1 MQPAVFDDGQL
12 LAKTHY
18 HVDACLWK
26 AETFIDGATFLVPSR
41 LPEAGSE
48 SYSVDLDESTGI
60 YHVILRKLSLRRSLA
75 VMKVS
80 QLDYASHVVEF
91 ANGEMR
97 AVPRNDRAATSP
109 EREVQKVPYRDHH
122 WSISIAQPEPIDH
135 QCVNIQPS
143 LAGSSVSIP
152 LEPNL
157 QGTISAPAG
166 SDSSIAGFGRI
177 VGRQA
182 VDDQSSLCNFS
193 ISIHHIVPQDA
204 RAYTC
209 IKTEG
214 AAEAQKPIA
223 DVADIQTFDNTCASR
238 RSSTGSH
245 DSGISTSTVPTSPA
259 SSAFSTVPF
268 EKLELADL
276 SKVPIAP
283 GKRTYMIKALALD
296 ELDNVDS
303 EKTDDPDKTVLR
315 RLSWD
320 LSISDRQLKHWDN
333 IHDSESPY
341 PEEIPT
347 QKHGL
352 AMTEDGRIVL
362 AEITCNNAQFFSSLP
377 QLASQ
382 AVDACSPD
390 KVDTSKSSQYS
401 NSPDVLPLELANQPG
416 MPSLHLDSNHDL
428 NGKQTTTECMIGN
441 EHAFQLFEE
450 KGDDVAANQCSG
462 NSNIVPKDS
471 KTRDCA
477 KSFTSPNLGKMI
489 EEFFGDEEDEFHSTT
504 SIVHNSLVPP
514 VVSIPPVS
522 IITQRLKGTTA
533 SVPMQL
539 GSSIPVDAINAINT
553 EFSRLWNEGVS
564 GRCWIPCQDEDEVQ
578 KLAVANIAPLYVG
591 LPDDIVLVAN
601 DFNKIVAE
609 LWKQGHPRRA
619 LVPGSTDDQLV
630 YELAARNLEWEYFK
644 THLKNNLNRST
655 ASNLTVKPQKTLEA
669 APSSFEW
676 YLQALG
682 GDD

>member
-41 LPEAGSE
+41 VPEAGLE
-48 SYSVDLDESTGI
+48 SYSVDLDETTGI
-60 YHVILRKLSLRRSLA
+60 YHVILRKISLRTFLA
-75 VMKVS
+75 TMKVS
-80 QLDYASHVVEF
+80 QVDYASHVVEF

-97 AVPRNDRAATSP
+97 AVPRNDCAATSL
-109 EREVQKVPYRDHH
+109 EREFRNFPYRDHQ
-122 WSISIAQPEPIDH
+122 WGISIAQPEPIDH
-135 QCVNIQPS
+135 PCVNIQPS
-143 LAGSSVSIP
+143 LAGSSVSTP
-152 LEPNL
+152 LDTNL
-157 QGTISAPAG
+157 QGTLSAPAG

-193 ISIHHIVPQDA
+193 KSIYHIVPQNA
-204 RAYTC
+204 MASTC
-209 IKTEG
+209 IEAEG
-214 AAEAQKPIA
+214 AAAEAQKPIA
-223 DVADIQTFDNTCASR
+223 DIQTFDYSCASR

-259 SSAFSTVPF
+259 SSTFSTVPF
-268 EKLELADL
+268 EKSKLADL

-283 GKRTYMIKALALD
+283 GKPTYVIKALALD
-296 ELDNVDS
+296 EPDKVDS
-303 EKTDDPDKTVLR
+303 EMTDRTVLR

-320 LSISDRQLKHWDN
+320 LSISDRQLKYWDK
-333 IHDSESPY
+333 IQGSESPY
-341 PEEIPT
+341 PEDVPT
-347 QKHGL
+347 KKHGL

-362 AEITCNNAQFFSSLP
+362 AEITCNNAQFSPSLP

-382 AVDACSPD
+382 AVDACSSD
-390 KVDTSKSSQYS
+390 KVNTSKSSQYS

-416 MPSLHLDSNHDL
+416 MPSLHLDPGHDL
-428 NGKQTTTECMIGN
+428 NGNQTTTECIIGN
-441 EHAFQLFEE
+441 EHAIQILEE
-450 KGDDVAANQCSG
+450 KGDEVSANQCPG

-477 KSFTSPNLGKMI
+477 KSFTSPNLSKMI
-489 EEFFGDEEDEFHSTT
+489 EEFFGDDEDEFHSFS
-504 SIVHNSLVPP
+504 SIVHSSQVSP

-522 IITQRLKGTTA
+522 IITQSLKGTTA

-539 GSSIPVDAINAINT
+539 GPSIPVDAINAINT
-553 EFSRLWNEGVS
+553 EFFRLWNEGVP

-609 LWKQGHPRRA
+609 LWEQGHPRRA
-619 LVPGSTDDQLV
+619 LVPGSTDDHLIH
-630 YELAARNLEWEYFK
+630 ELAARNLEWEYFT

-655 ASNLTVKPQKTLEA
+655 ASNLTVKPQKALEA

-676 YLQALG
+676 YLKALG